1 LTDIASSNARPRRTA
16 RELDIRRDRIFAR
29 LLEGQ
34 TYGQIAVSEAVTPR
48 RIRQIVQDALAEDG
62 VDPKTDFVFVQIA
75 RLEGALRLVEQK
87 MAEGKLN
94 AVDRLVKVLER
105 LDRYHQQSVN
115 PSSGRRRDEW
125 LSAEMLAKLDRI
137 AASRVAVAHRFV
149 PPSPFEENSFGMDNG
164 EQDFDFADFAET
176 SDEPE
181 APESKA

>member
-1 LTDIASSNARPRRTA
+1 LTDSAASATTPRRTA

-34 TYGQIAVSEAVTPR
+34 TYGQIADEAITTR
-48 RIRQIVQDALAEDG
+48 RVRKIVQDALAKDC

-105 LDRYHQQSVN
+105 LDRYHQQSVD
-115 PSSGRRRDEW
+115 PSSLARRDPW
-125 LSAEMLAKLDRI
+125 LSAGMLGKLDRI
-137 AASRVAVAHRFV
+137 AASRAAVAYRFIGSDSV
-149 PPSPFEENSFGMDNG
+149 GKNSFGMDNDD
-164 EQDFDFADFAET
+164 QVFDFADFADT
-176 SDEPE
+176 FDESE
-181 APESKA
+181 EQESKA